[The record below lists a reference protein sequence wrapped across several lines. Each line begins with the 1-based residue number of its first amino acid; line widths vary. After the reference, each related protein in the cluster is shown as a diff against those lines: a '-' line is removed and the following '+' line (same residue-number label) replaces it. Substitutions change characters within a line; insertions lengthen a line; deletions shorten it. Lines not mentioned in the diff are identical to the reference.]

1 MWLVLRLLAIFP
13 FCGSDPDI
21 PKCCPFGQ
29 NVNMVKRQ
37 CSQNEAEDHPLEL
50 TPTSSPLSEGE
61 FSSLCEKGDP
71 QPLPIQGGT
80 LLFSSQQDLDVGH
93 HHCIDLASHE
103 NGSLTMMAWTCL
115 SPPRCRHPACLE
127 KCCPRNQVFG
137 HDNQCRDVPD
147 QEMLWTVDK
156 VPEVMDG
163 AVVRKS
169 DILTRWHC
177 SRSTHIKT
185 SSPGA
190 TSTRSILTSTSGT
203 SPLTED

>member
-1 MWLVLRLLAIFP
+1 MP
-13 FCGSDPDI
+13 G
-21 PKCCPFGQ
+21 
-29 NVNMVKRQ
+29 
-37 CSQNEAEDHPLEL
+37 
-50 TPTSSPLSEGE
+50 TSRASHTTT
-61 FSSLCEKGDP
+61 CEEGDP

-80 LLFSSQQDLDVGH
+80 PLSSSQQDLDVGH

-147 QEMLWTVDK
+147 QEMLWTADK
-156 VPEVMDG
+156 VPEVVDG

-169 DILTRWHC
+169 DILTRWHL
-177 SRSTHIKT
+177 SRSTHIT
-185 SSPGA
+185 QCARGDNVV
-190 TSTRSILTSTSGT
+190 ILVQH
-203 SPLTED
+203 PFLK